1 MLAAYAAVTAAT
13 EAAEAAAETPDDG
26 DHDDQRLRA
35 SIRFSDATVRY
46 RPDGPPALDR
56 ASLVIP
62 VRSTTAVVGPSGA
75 GKTTLVDALLGLLP
89 LSTGTVEIDGRA
101 LAGPTRPWR
110 RRVAYVPQETFLFD
124 GTVATNLRWARPG
137 ASDHDLWEALRLAA
151 ADGFVS
157 ALPDGLATSVGDG
170 GRPRRAPV
178 RRGAPAARPRPR
190 PAAPS
195 GRARARRGHQ
205 QPRRRQRGGGRRGS
219 RPSPRHGHD
228 RGRHPQPRHHPA
240 GRPGGR
246 ARPRA
251 RGRGPGGGGRDLS
264 PTARPGVGPP
274 ALRTTAGAGGDHA
287 VDLRWAARRLA
298 LEVAAAGMLAELDAL
313 GVETILLKGP
323 VTARRLYPGEFRS
336 FVDVDLLVAPH
347 GLPPLRDWLRRNG
360 FRALVAGSSTFRRPG
375 DGVTVDLHLTLPE
388 TSATPER
395 TWRVLARHSV
405 AFELHGRS
413 VRALDDAAHACHLAI
428 HAVQTGNRNPRPRAD
443 LDRAVARLPLPTWVR
458 RSEE

>member
-1 MLAAYAAVTAAT
+1 M
-13 EAAEAAAETPDDG
+13 
-26 DHDDQRLRA
+26 
-35 SIRFSDATVRY
+35 
-46 RPDGPPALDR
+46 
-56 ASLVIP
+56 
-62 VRSTTAVVGPSGA
+62 
-75 GKTTLVDALLGLLP
+75 
-89 LSTGTVEIDGRA
+89 
-101 LAGPTRPWR
+101 
-110 RRVAYVPQETFLFD
+110 
-124 GTVATNLRWARPG
+124 
-137 ASDHDLWEALRLAA
+137 
-151 ADGFVS
+151 
-157 ALPDGLATSVGDG
+157 
-170 GRPRRAPV
+170 
-178 RRGAPAARPRPR
+178 
-190 PAAPS
+190 
-195 GRARARRGHQ
+195 
-205 QPRRRQRGGGRRGS
+205 
-219 RPSPRHGHD
+219 
-228 RGRHPQPRHHPA
+228 
-240 GRPGGR
+240 
-246 ARPRA
+246 
-251 RGRGPGGGGRDLS
+251 
-264 PTARPGVGPP
+264 
-274 ALRTTAGAGGDHA
+274 RTTAGAGGDHA

-458 RSEE
+458 ALAVARRLGGEPALVAGLRCHAAGGDRVADALGLPPATFLARLCAADTSGAAEILRRFGAMSWRRRLDHLRRWTAPTPATVASRRAQPNTPTWLPEALPWWLCHLALRAYQVAALARAVAAAGGTRSRRGRGVGC